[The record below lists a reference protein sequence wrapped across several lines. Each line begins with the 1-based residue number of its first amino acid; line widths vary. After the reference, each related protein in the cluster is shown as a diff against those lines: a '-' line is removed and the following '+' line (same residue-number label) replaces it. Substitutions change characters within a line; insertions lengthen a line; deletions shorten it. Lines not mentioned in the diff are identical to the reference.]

1 MALSDVYQDSG
12 LSDSTSTAHSADP
25 RLGNHRVARVVY
37 PAEEIRR
44 RIEDLGRQIH
54 QSLEP
59 DEELLVIGLLKG
71 SCVFMADLIR
81 AIPRPLEVDF
91 IRVAS
96 YGHSRESSGDVSLLY
111 DPETSLKGRSV
122 IIVEDIVDTGT
133 TLQWLLPYLRERQPR
148 RLEVCALLHKR
159 IVSMDPHPRWV
170 GFNAPNEFLVGY
182 GLDCAEALRHLP
194 YIASLEPEE

>member
-1 MALSDVYQDSG
+1 MGVT
-12 LSDSTSTAHSADP
+12 DSTSTATCADP
-25 RLGNHRVARVVY
+25 RLGNHRLARVIY
-37 PAEEIRR
+37 SQEEIRR
-44 RIEDLGRQIH
+44 RVAELGKEIH
-54 QSLEP
+54 DSLEA

-71 SCVFMADLIR
+71 SCLFMADLVR

-96 YGHSRESSGDVSLLY
+96 YGNSRESSGDVSLLY
-111 DPETSLKGRSV
+111 DPETSLNGRSV

-133 TLQWLLPYLRERQPR
+133 TLQWLLPYLRKRQPR

-159 IVSMDPHPRWV
+159 ITSMDPHPRWV
-170 GFNAPNEFLVGY
+170 GFDAPKEFLVGY

-194 YIASLEPEE
+194 YIAALEPEE